1 MDSLSMQLYA
11 FAITMLA
18 GASIG
23 LAFDL
28 YRVIRALLRPG
39 TLATILMDLCFWL
52 VLAPVVV
59 VYLLLANWGELR
71 FYVLVG
77 IGIGLA
83 FYYLLISRTVIR
95 LALGLAHLISFVI
108 SLICQMVF
116 ALLVWP
122 MKLVQDLLLTITAI
136 RRRRNSFQFSSEW
149 RWRKFNWRGK
159 GGMRWQSFRLALFRR
174 R

>member
-1 MDSLSMQLYA
+1 MMDSLSMQLYA

-71 FYVLVG
+71 FYVLIG
-77 IGIGLA
+77 IGLGLA
-83 FYYLLISRTVIR
+83 FYYLIFSRTIIR
-95 LALGLAHLISFVI
+95 MFIGLIHFISYI
-108 SLICQMVF
+108 LSYICQFIFWILAWPIKF
-116 ALLVWP
+116 A
-122 MKLVQDLLLTITAI
+122 QDIILTIRAK
-136 RRRRNSFQFSSEW
+136 RRGRSSMQFSSGW
-149 RWRKFNWRGK
+149 RFRF
-159 GGMRWQSFRLALFRR
+159 GGLRWQSPFYSLLRR